1 MTAPPSEGKM
11 PKLNEANLYPDR
23 YPHPDLFICDVTDAV
38 LKDNMALMEHP
49 FYSLAKKPDREVR
62 RYENGERWV
71 EIYPSIK
78 GLATI
83 YDKDIIIY
91 STSQMIAK
99 ANAGEGL
106 SPRIKIV
113 ARDLLAFIN
122 RSSTGGK
129 DYEAIVESLDRL
141 KGTVIKTNVE
151 TGNISESN
159 SFGLIESYRIK
170 RSTKTNRI
178 LEMELVISDWLFRS
192 IASKEVLT
200 LSRDYFRLKKA
211 IERRVYEIARKHCGK
226 KAHWK
231 IGLELLKIKCGSTG
245 PLDKF
250 RYNIRELARGNHL
263 PEYVVDLDDKD
274 FVHFHARKPGEVP
287 ESRKS
292 NAKRSQNAL
301 NETPQEPC

>member
-1 MTAPPSEGKM
+1 MTLPPPESKV
-11 PKLNEANLYPDR
+11 PTLNEANLYPDR
-23 YPHPDLFICDVTDAV
+23 YPHPDLFICDVADAV

-62 RYENGERWV
+62 RYENGDRWV
-71 EIYPSIK
+71 EIYPSVK

-129 DYEAIVESLDRL
+129 DYEAIFDSLDRL

-159 SFGLIESYRIK
+159 SFGLIESYRIR

-211 IERRVYEIARKHCGK
+211 IDRRVYEIARKHCGK
-226 KAHWK
+226 KTHWK
-231 IGLELLKIKCGSTG
+231 IGLELLKKKCGSTG
-245 PLDKF
+245 KLDKF

-263 PEYVVDLDDKD
+263 PEFLVELDEKD
-274 FVHFHARKPGEVP
+274 FVHFHARKSGELAEIGDTDVKRP
-287 ESRKS
+287 E
-292 NAKRSQNAL
+292 KRTH
-301 NETPQEPC
+301 ETPL